1 MVCIFVYSIL
11 LILKI
16 ATIRRH
22 RQSKMKEVTRLRR
35 NMALTSSSFPLPS
48 LSGQLHCCWGNRD
61 SWKRRNQPEKE
72 KWNEEGGERKGKT
85 IYENILIT
93 NDSFTDISVGD
104 LCWRW
109 ECLLLRNTDYWRRRS
124 HTLLN
129 TPIIYLSRMAFSQQV
144 LNLCVKISSPIP
156 VKLWSN

>member
-1 MVCIFVYSIL
+1 
-11 LILKI
+11 
-16 ATIRRH
+16 
-22 RQSKMKEVTRLRR
+22 
-35 NMALTSSSFPLPS
+35 MALTSSSFPLPS

-72 KWNEEGGERKGKT
+72 KGNEEGDERKGKT

-93 NDSFTDISVGD
+93 NNSFTDVSIGD

-129 TPIIYLSRMAFSQQV
+129 TSIIYLSRMAFSQHVLIMCEDLPSYTSQTLKQ
-144 LNLCVKISSPIP
+144 LNLLIYFCVSKSSPTQIKTQ
-156 VKLWSN
+156 KLVTYATKLLRDYSLI